1 MHHLTK
7 SIGLAIT
14 FLILAAGCSKNTS
27 TPEASKLFGLA
38 SPIQLVGDT
47 TVVVIAD
54 YFEIPMHI
62 DSVVS
67 DDAITISL
75 DTANLYLVS

>member
-1 MHHLTK
+1 MYTLIK
-7 SIGLAIT
+7 SIGLAVSV
-14 FLILAAGCSKNTS
+14 FILASGCSKNTS
-27 TPEASKLFGLA
+27 TPEDSKLFGLA

-54 YFEIPMHI
+54 YFESPVKI

-67 DDAITISL
+67 DDAINDIVG
-75 DTANLYLVS
+75 Y